1 MSVNEVNEL
10 NRLNFE
16 DLLWI
21 IFALLC
27 FANVYGDDLQKK
39 YVKSHLNNYEKKS
52 NQVFTFILVVTLLIY
67 ILFFKKL

>member
-27 FANVYGDDLQKK
+27 FANVYGDDLQK
-39 YVKSHLNNYEKKS
+39 N
-52 NQVFTFILVVTLLIY
+52 ILKVI
-67 ILFFKKL
+67 